1 MATNNLAELLAWMK
15 QHPSHLNWDYTLA
28 MHPQH
33 ANNLVQMAHYSR
45 EGSGLGDIEGEIP
58 VPGTQIT
65 HVLSGYRM
73 GPPQLDDLQAA
84 YESPR
89 VRQAITLEGGTQ
101 LIMDKTEGLMGLAV
115 HDPLAPLWVR
125 QELALSADTQ
135 GVRADLRDGIDTEL
149 DLGGGLQ
156 QRLAAGRFFMDF
168 VSGLDIARRV
178 YPLVDFQA
186 LTANP
191 YLSVRDS
198 AVRTHVSKA
207 DGKAA
212 LVVFAGM
219 NNGPLG
225 DFPTEQSNFPFLL
238 ADDLQQPVS
247 STLLLSSRLLH
258 RAAYAQG
265 LEQMLEG
272 GAFEAQ
278 HDQDQALLRLDAKA
292 GQLRV
297 YPCEYQG
304 HDYAFRSEEFV
315 IPVTGAPAAAGMAE
329 RALGGSCCC
338 CATPENRELAP
349 EQAFVGPLSVE
360 FDADEVRQRWASY
373 CTLSF
378 SYKANSSG
386 FWQNATATFR
396 FDLRTL
402 FHLFK
407 PSAAES
413 AGCLLLGQV
422 LWPWEQTAE
431 VTPVSGLPGGL
442 SDAALAEINAF
453 VAFLIKQAVLEG
465 LAKKLSAAVPEQLIE
480 HMPLAGDYRFN
491 PFHFELPNGMALF
504 ANQSSSALFRVVDPP
519 QLLAPGQRHTFSVE
533 PATEGVAW
541 ALEGLPGNVG
551 DIGRIDAQSGE
562 YRAPPA
568 HAMGGQQVRV
578 RVVATDP
585 FSGQR
590 STSMV
595 TVVLAGLTVNPLI
608 QVCYFEDQ
616 LTLSAGTLDGK
627 LHWELLDPD
636 AEGRG
641 ALRPDADGKR
651 CTYTA
656 GSAVADN
663 RTYVLDQVRVQNAQT
678 GEAAMVHVLVRQRRP
693 EMDVQ
698 IAQQLPDGSLQLQG
712 RVNGQVMPDV
722 QWTLQPAEAG
732 YLSPEGLYTPPS
744 SDTARFAL
752 ITGKYELTF
761 GEQVFRF
768 EGHLILP
775 LPLATYFDALRR
787 AVQPAGLRAS
797 TQPPSGE

>member
-1 MATNNLAELLAWMK
+1 MATNDLATLLAWMK
-15 QHPSHLNWDYTLA
+15 EHPSHLNWDYTLA
-28 MHPQH
+28 MHSEQ

-45 EGSGLGDIEGEIP
+45 EGSALGDIEGEIA
-58 VPGTQIT
+58 VPGTEIT

-73 GPPQLDDLQAA
+73 GPPQLDDLKAA
-84 YESPR
+84 YESPK

-115 HDPLAPLWVR
+115 HDPLDPLWVR
-125 QELALSADTQ
+125 QELALTADAQ
-135 GVRADLRDGIDTEL
+135 GVSVDLLDGIDTEL

-156 QRLAAGRFFMDF
+156 QRLEAGRFFMAF

-186 LTANP
+186 LPGNP
-191 YLSVRDS
+191 YLGIRYS

-212 LVVFAGM
+212 LVVFAGV
-219 NNGPLG
+219 NNGPVG

-238 ADDLQQPVS
+238 ADGLQQPVNA
-247 STLLLSSRLLH
+247 TLLLSSRLLH

-272 GAFEAQ
+272 GTFEAQ
-278 HDQDQALLRLDAKA
+278 HDQDQTLLRLDAKA

-304 HDYAFRSEEFV
+304 SAYAFRSEEFV
-315 IPVTGAPAAAGMAE
+315 IPVSGAPAAAGMAE
-329 RALGGSCCC
+329 RTLGSTCCC
-338 CATPENRELAP
+338 CATDDSRELASQ
-349 EQAFVGPLSVE
+349 QAFAGPLSVE
-360 FDADEVRQRWASY
+360 FDVDEVRQRWASY

-378 SYKANSSG
+378 SYKANNGG
-386 FWQNATATFR
+386 FWQSATATFR

-402 FHLFK
+402 FHLVK

-442 SDAALAEINAF
+442 SDAALREINAF

-480 HMPLAGDYRFN
+480 HMPLAADYRFT

-504 ANQSSSALFRVVDPP
+504 ANQHSTAFFRVVDPP

-533 PATEGVAW
+533 PAREGVIW
-541 ALEGLPGNVG
+541 TLEGLPGNAG
-551 DIGRIDAQSGE
+551 DIGRIDAEGQ

-568 HAMGGQQVRV
+568 HAMGGQLARV

-608 QVCYFEDQ
+608 QVCYIEDQ
-616 LTLSAGTLDGK
+616 LTLSAGTLSGK
-627 LHWELLDPD
+627 LEWKLLDPE

-641 ALRPDADGKR
+641 SLRPDEDGKR

-656 GSAVADN
+656 GSLVADK
-663 RTYVLDQVRVQNAQT
+663 RTYVLDQVKVQNAQT
-678 GEAAMVHVLVRQRRP
+678 GETAMVHVLVRQRRP
-693 EMDVQ
+693 ELLVESE
-698 IAQQLPDGSLQLQG
+698 QLSGGSLQLRG
-712 RVNGQVMPDV
+712 RVNGQVMTNV
-722 QWTLQPAEAG
+722 EWTLQTADSG
-732 YLSPEGLYTPPS
+732 DLSPGGLYTPPS
-744 SDTARFAL
+744 TGTARFAL
-752 ITGKYELTF
+752 ITAKWEYMEGGWELLY
-761 GEQVFRF
+761 

-775 LPLATYFDALRR
+775 LPLKLHFDALHRIH
-787 AVQPAGLRAS
+787 QPAGLRAGKS
-797 TQPPSGE
+797 QLSGE

>member
-45 EGSGLGDIEGEIP
+45 EGSALGDIEGDIP
-58 VPGTQIT
+58 VPGTHIT

-115 HDPLAPLWVR
+115 HDPLDPLWVR

-156 QRLAAGRFFMDF
+156 QRLAAGRFFMEF

-186 LTANP
+186 LLGNP
-191 YLSVRDS
+191 YLGVRDS
-198 AVRTHVSKA
+198 AVRTHISKT

-212 LVVFAGM
+212 LVVFASV
-219 NNGPLG
+219 NNGPTG
-225 DFPTEQSNFPFLL
+225 DFPSEKSNFPFLL
-238 ADDLQQPVS
+238 VDDLQQPVT

-272 GAFEAQ
+272 GAFEAF
-278 HDQDQALLRLDAKA
+278 HDKDQTLLRLDAKA

-304 HDYAFRSEEFV
+304 HDYAFSCEEFV
-315 IPVTGAPAAAGMAE
+315 IPVTGAPAAAGMTE
-329 RALGGSCCC
+329 RALGGTCCC
-338 CATPENRELAP
+338 CATPDNRELAP

-360 FDADEVRQRWASY
+360 FDADEVRQRWASH

-378 SYKANSSG
+378 SFKANSND
-386 FWQNATATFR
+386 FWQNVTATFR

-402 FHLFK
+402 FHLVK

-480 HMPLAGDYRFN
+480 HMPLAADYRFN

-504 ANQSSSALFRVVDPP
+504 ANQSSTAFFRVVDPP

-541 ALEGLPGNVG
+541 ALEGLPGSVG
-551 DIGRIDAQSGE
+551 DIGRIDAKSGE

-568 HAMGGQQVRV
+568 HAMGGQQVRA

-595 TVVLAGLTVNPLI
+595 TVVLAALTVNPLV

-616 LTLSAGTLDGK
+616 LTLSAGTLEGK
-627 LHWELLDPD
+627 LQWEVLDPG

-641 ALRPDADGKR
+641 SLRPDADGKR

-663 RTYVLDQVRVQNAQT
+663 RTYVLDQVKVHNAQT

-693 EMDVQ
+693 EMDVL

-722 QWTLQPAEAG
+722 QWTLQTAEAG

-752 ITGKYELTF
+752 ITGKWEFKQGGLEF
-761 GEQVFRF
+761 LF

-775 LPLATYFDALRR
+775 LPLALHFDALRR
-787 AVQPAGLRAS
+787 IHQPAGLRAG
-797 TQPPSGE
+797 TQPLSGE

>member
-1 MATNNLAELLAWMK
+1 MATNDLATLLAWMK
-15 QHPSHLNWDYTLA
+15 EHPSHLNWDYTLA
-28 MHPQH
+28 MHPEH

-45 EGSGLGDIEGEIP
+45 EGSALGDIEGEIP
-58 VPGTQIT
+58 VPGTEIT

-73 GPPQLDDLQAA
+73 GPPQLDDLKAA
-84 YESPR
+84 YESPK

-115 HDPLAPLWVR
+115 HDPLDPLWVR
-125 QELALSADTQ
+125 QELALTADTR
-135 GVRADLRDGIDTEL
+135 GVSADLRDGIDTEL

-186 LTANP
+186 LLGNP
-191 YLSVRDS
+191 YLGIRYS

-207 DGKAA
+207 DGQAA
-212 LVVFAGM
+212 LVVFAGV
-219 NNGPLG
+219 NNGPTG
-225 DFPTEQSNFPFLL
+225 DLPTEQSNFPFLL
-238 ADDLQQPVS
+238 ADGLQQPVNA
-247 STLLLSSRLLH
+247 TLLLSSRLLH

-272 GAFEAQ
+272 GTFEAQ
-278 HDQDQALLRLDAKA
+278 HGQDQTLLRLDAKA

-304 HDYAFRSEEFV
+304 SAYAFRSEEFV
-315 IPVTGAPAAAGMAE
+315 IPVSGAPAAAGMAE
-329 RALGGSCCC
+329 RTLGSTCCC
-338 CATPENRELAP
+338 CATDDSRELAP
-349 EQAFVGPLSVE
+349 QQAFEGPLSVE
-360 FDADEVRQRWASY
+360 FDVDEVRQRWASF
-373 CTLSF
+373 CTLTF
-378 SYKANSSG
+378 SYKANSG
-386 FWQNATATFR
+386 DFWQSATATFR

-402 FHLFK
+402 FHLVK

-442 SDAALAEINAF
+442 SEATLREINAF

-465 LAKKLSAAVPEQLIE
+465 LAKKLSAAVPEQLLE
-480 HMPLAGDYRFN
+480 HMPLAADYRFH
-491 PFHFELPNGMALF
+491 PFQFELPNGMALF
-504 ANQSSSALFRVVDPP
+504 ANQNSTAYFHVVDPP

-533 PATEGVAW
+533 PAREGVTW
-541 ALEGLPGNVG
+541 ALEGLPGSVG
-551 DIGRIDAQSGE
+551 DLGRIDPSSGE

-568 HAMGGQQVRV
+568 HAMGGQQVRA
-578 RVVATDP
+578 RVVASDT

-608 QVCYFEDQ
+608 QVCYIEDQ
-616 LTLSAGTLDGK
+616 LTLSAGTLSGK
-627 LHWELLDPD
+627 LEWELLDPG

-641 ALRPDADGKR
+641 SLRPDEDGKR

-663 RTYVLDQVRVQNAQT
+663 RTYVLDQVRVQNTQT

-693 EMDVQ
+693 ELFVE

-712 RVNGQVMPDV
+712 RVNGQVMADV
-722 QWTLQPAEAG
+722 EWTLHSAEAG
-732 YLSPEGLYTPPS
+732 DLSPEGLYTPPS
-744 SDTARFAL
+744 TDTARFAL
-752 ITGKYELTF
+752 ITGKWEFKQGGWEFLY
-761 GEQVFRF
+761 

-775 LPLATYFDALRR
+775 LPLALQFDALRR
-787 AVQPAGLRAS
+787 IHQPAGLRAGTS
-797 TQPPSGE
+797 QLSGE

>member
-1 MATNNLAELLAWMK
+1 MATNDLSVILAWMK
-15 QHPSHLNWDYTLA
+15 EHPGHLNWDFTLA
-28 MHPQH
+28 LQPGY
-33 ANNLVQMAHYSR
+33 ANSLVQMAHYSR
-45 EGSGLGDIEGEIP
+45 DSSALGDLEGEIP
-58 VPGTQIT
+58 VPGTQVT
-65 HVLSGYRM
+65 HVLTGYRM
-73 GPPQLDDLQAA
+73 GPPQLLDLKAA
-84 YESPR
+84 YESPK

-101 LIMDKTEGLMGLAV
+101 LIMDKTDGLMGLAV
-115 HDPLAPLWVR
+115 HDPLDPLWIH
-125 QELALSADTQ
+125 QDLALTANAQGVSADL
-135 GVRADLRDGIDTEL
+135 ADGIDTEL
-149 DLGGGLQ
+149 DLGGSLQ
-156 QRLAAGRFFMDF
+156 QRLAAGRFFLDF

-186 LTANP
+186 LSGNP
-191 YLSVRDS
+191 YLGIRYS

-225 DFPTEQSNFPFLL
+225 DFPSEQSNFPFLL
-238 ADDLQQPVS
+238 ADDLQQPVT

-297 YPCEYQG
+297 YPGEYQG
-304 HDYAFRSEEFV
+304 HDYAFRSEAFV

-329 RALGGSCCC
+329 RALGGTCCC
-338 CATPENRELAP
+338 CATPDSRELAT

-378 SYKANSSG
+378 SYKANSSD

-402 FHLFK
+402 FHLVK

-442 SDAALAEINAF
+442 SDAALREINAF

-480 HMPLAGDYRFN
+480 HMPLAADYRFN
-491 PFHFELPNGMALF
+491 PFYFELPNGMALF
-504 ANQSSSALFRVVDPP
+504 ANQSSTAVFRIVDPP

-541 ALEGLPGNVG
+541 ALEGLPGSVG
-551 DIGRIDAQSGE
+551 AIGRIDARSGE

-568 HAMGGQQVRV
+568 HAMGGQQVRA

-608 QVCYFEDQ
+608 QVCYIEDQ
-616 LTLSAGTLDGK
+616 LTLSAGTLDGQ
-627 LHWELLDPD
+627 LHWEVLDPD

-641 ALRPDADGKR
+641 SLRPDADGKR

-656 GSAVADN
+656 GGPVGDR
-663 RTYVLDQVRVQNAQT
+663 RTYVLDQVKVQNTRT
-678 GEAAMVHVLVRQRRP
+678 GEASTVHVLVRQRRP
-693 EMDVQ
+693 NMLVEIIEQ
-698 IAQQLPDGSLQLQG
+698 PSGGTWQLQG
-712 RVNGQVMPDV
+712 
-722 QWTLQPAEAG
+722 WI
-732 YLSPEGLYTPPS
+732 EGEVESDIEWSLPIEGTGSIDGSGRYTPPA
-744 SDTARFAL
+744 DGAAPFVL
-752 ITGKYELTF
+752 ITGKWEYDSGTRLYL
-761 GEQVFRF
+761 F

-775 LPLATYFDALRR
+775 LPLTTHFDALRR
-787 AVQPAGLRAS
+787 IQQPAGLRAGIA
-797 TQPPSGE
+797 QLSGE